1 MNSPGRMAVIREPK
15 NLFHRSNC
23 RRQTMNIEYQIN
35 HEQQLVLAKA
45 QKVLAED
52 DIFNYQRE
60 VWSRNDVVGY
70 NELLDLSEVERV
82 ELSSTDSIEE
92 FARLAISMDVP
103 TTATRFAI
111 IAPTDLMFGLGRMYE
126 AYRNLNEQSTKQ
138 ACVFRSRSEALAWL
152 SAKGGR

>member
-1 MNSPGRMAVIREPK
+1 MK
-15 NLFHRSNC
+15 
-23 RRQTMNIEYQIN
+23 IEYQVD

-45 QKVLAED
+45 RKVLAED

-82 ELSSTDSIEE
+82 ELTSTDSIEE
-92 FARLAISMDVP
+92 FARLAVSMDVP
-103 TTATRFAI
+103 ATATRFAI

-138 ACVFRSRSEALAWL
+138 AQVFRSRHEAMAWL
-152 SAKGGR
+152 SARSGH